1 MIPMY
6 KMKEVSDMVGLSYE
20 ALRFYCNEG
29 LVPNIKRD
37 ENNHRVFDEYDVKWI
52 KSTQCLRACGLSIAE
67 LKEYLDLCLV
77 GPQSIPE
84 RQVILAH
91 KKELLLKEIE
101 AINES
106 IDYIDSKQAYYDRI
120 LSGEEEYRS
129 NMIPAYQ
136 R

>member
-1 MIPMY
+1 MY
-6 KMKEVSDMVGLSYE
+6 KMKEVSDMVGLTYE
-20 ALRFYCNEG
+20 TLRFYCNEG
-29 LVPNIKRD
+29 LIPNIKRD
-37 ENNHRVFDEYDVKWI
+37 YNNHRVFDEHDVKWI
-52 KSTQCLRACGLSIAE
+52 KGIQCLRACGLSIAE
-67 LKEYLDLCLV
+67 LKEYLDLCLI
-77 GPQSIPE
+77 GPESIPE
-84 RQVILAH
+84 RKEILVH

-129 NMIPAYQ
+129 NLITTYH